1 MALAVGVSR
10 TGGARTPEERIDA
23 VARTI
28 KCPVCPAESV
38 YESRNSVALNVKAE
52 IARLVRSGQ
61 TDDQIRAG
69 LAARYGDDVLLV
81 PSTRGIDA
89 LVWVLPV
96 ALLVACA
103 AGLVAG
109 LPALAS
115 RLRRRPADGGRP
127 RARRAGAA
135 PGLGIGSVTDLEQ
148 ERLEEER
155 QFLLASLT
163 DLEQEHEAGDI
174 TDGDY
179 RALKDDYTARAAA
192 VLRAIEEGRR
202 PADRHPST
210 GSVSPRR
217 WSRTIGIS
225 AAVVAVAI
233 GAGVLVA
240 RFSGQRLPGQTISG
254 GIAEDTNSRLAQA
267 RALLSTD
274 PGRALELYT
283 QVKQVDPD
291 NVEATTYAGWLL
303 TLQAASTGNA
313 DLVVQA
319 EGLLDDAIRLDP
331 GRADAHCFKAVVRF
345 RFLNDPA
352 AARPAVDRCQA
363 LNPPAALATEVAG
376 LAAEIDT
383 ALATAA
389 SSPPTTTP

>member
-1 MALAVGVSR
+1 M
-10 TGGARTPEERIDA
+10 
-23 VARTI
+23 
-28 KCPVCPAESV
+28 
-38 YESRNSVALNVKAE
+38 
-52 IARLVRSGQ
+52 
-61 TDDQIRAG
+61 
-69 LAARYGDDVLLV
+69 
-81 PSTRGIDA
+81 
-89 LVWVLPV
+89 
-96 ALLVACA
+96 
-103 AGLVAG
+103 
-109 LPALAS
+109 
-115 RLRRRPADGGRP
+115 
-127 RARRAGAA
+127 
-135 PGLGIGSVTDLEQ
+135 TDLEQ

-155 QFLLASLT
+155 QFLLTSLT
-163 DLEQEHEAGDI
+163 DLEREHEAGDI
-174 TDGDY
+174 TEGDY

-192 VLRAIEEGRR
+192 VLRAIEDGRR

-210 GSVSPRR
+210 GSGSPRR

-291 NVEATTYAGWLL
+291 NVEATTYTGWLL
-303 TLQAASTGNA
+303 TLQAARTGNA

-331 GRADAHCFKAVVRF
+331 GRADARLLQGGRALPLPERSRRSC
-345 RFLNDPA
+345 
-352 AARPAVDRCQA
+352 PAVDRCQA

-389 SSPPTTTP
+389 SPPPTTTP